1 MCCILV
7 SHSPPACSFWNPLC
21 WPLLYDLA
29 LCMSMVRPGRWC
41 HVVLL
46 LDSAYYT
53 KQLQVY
59 KMSPSLNIGALLPRR
74 YFFYRKCGLASPI
87 NELLRKFLMR
97 NKHATTKSGLTC
109 CFEVGLSRV
118 LFLIKTATT
127 FAEQLLIHEHM
138 LPPEQC
144 GSQMTSSCTIL
155 QFVSIR

>member
-1 MCCILV
+1 
-7 SHSPPACSFWNPLC
+7 
-21 WPLLYDLA
+21 
-29 LCMSMVRPGRWC
+29 
-41 HVVLL
+41 
-46 LDSAYYT
+46 
-53 KQLQVY
+53 
-59 KMSPSLNIGALLPRR
+59 MSPSLNIGARLPRR

-155 QFVSIR
+155 QFVSMADLHYRITWYSWGSGSADRGIAIENVWRARTARYKASCSSWSRR